1 MELLRGMS
9 EKVERV
15 VLNALA
21 TFALSAGEF
30 LSGPAGD
37 VQSET
42 ALLAIIL
49 SHRLA
54 DKSIHLGSYNRASIA
69 LTRLN
74 ADNLNGRPTFRFA
87 MRREMRRSL

>member
-1 MELLRGMS
+1 MELLRGIS

-15 VLNALA
+15 GNSCG
-21 TFALSAGEF
+21 FAGEF

-42 ALLAIIL
+42 APLAIIL

-69 LTRLN
+69 LTPLN